1 MDIDV
6 SRCFLFHDNMFLE
19 NCVNRLASPYQN
31 YLYVK
36 VAVFLIWAVLLFF
49 AGAAAVACANEVF
62 ALNASAITCNAAA
75 IFDGTA
81 VVFGA
86 DAVVFKGIMLFQFT
100 KQSGDFDIAL
110 LSLIVLIHRR

>member
-1 MDIDV
+1 M
-6 SRCFLFHDNMFLE
+6 
-19 NCVNRLASPYQN
+19 
-31 YLYVK
+31 
-36 VAVFLIWAVLLFF
+36 LLFF

-75 IFDGTA
+75 VFDGTA

-100 KQSGDFDIAL
+100 KQSGDFDITGFAE
-110 LSLIVLIHRR
+110 LSPVNRQQAASASLVHGLFDSRF